1 MDLGISAIQ
10 SFIQFRKHLV
20 NSYQVLLDYFNISI
34 PRKTMT
40 GNSNCLSLK
49 NLLS

>member
-10 SFIQFRKHLV
+10 SFSHSFHKYLL

-40 GNSNCLSLK
+40 GNSNFLSLV
-49 NLLS
+49 